1 MNYYAASDKTILKE
15 LGNRLRQLRLQKN
28 ITQEDL
34 AERAL
39 LSVGTIKSLEAG
51 KGRLSSLIAVLREL
65 GALDQLDQF
74 IPPVTI
80 RPLQIADTRTKS
92 LDKRKRASGAGRKG
106 DKTWR

>member
-1 MNYYAASDKTILKE
+1 MDFYAASDKTILKE
-15 LGNRLRQLRLQKN
+15 LGHRLRQLRLQKN
-28 ITQEDL
+28 ITQENL

-39 LSVGTIKSLEAG
+39 LSVGTIKSLESG

-80 RPLQIADTRTKS
+80 SPLQAAETRAKS
-92 LDKRKRASGAGRKG
+92 GYKRQRASGAGRKG
-106 DKTWR
+106 NKA